1 MKRIEMT
8 KCEWPGCDGNA
19 HHYVSRK
26 SYCEGHHGQA
36 LLRGLQEAASSGVID
51 ERLKNFLGRWV
62 VYWRHLQDDAPED
75 LTQLTKAK
83 VEQRAEILLEDG
95 YILFGIERHRKPIA
109 VTHWFRLNLTT
120 GDIEAVR
127 SIRAYLTV
135 AEFSEQLR
143 LSKYKVRR
151 LIRENKLGATKA
163 GEIQSAWIAQMWA
176 DGRDHIPWPKVPLQP
191 DLYKP
196 WNTYLIPHSEVER
209 FRSEK

>member
-26 SYCEGHHGQA
+26 PYCEGHHGQA

-127 SIRAYLTV
+127 SIKAYLTV

-209 FRSEK
+209 FELKK